1 MSAGAAPQ
9 PRFSVTAA
17 PVAGDVAGLAVS
29 GEVDIAT
36 APQLR
41 TALADAIGRS
51 PRGVELDLRDCSFID
66 STGLQVIVRAA
77 VTLAERGAWL
87 LLRRPPDRLRRL
99 FETAGI
105 DGIDGIRLAP

>member
-1 MSAGAAPQ
+1 MSAAAPQ
-9 PRFSVTAA
+9 PRFNVTAA
-17 PVAGDVAGLAVS
+17 PAAGDVVGLAVS

-41 TALADAIGRS
+41 TALADAIGGS

-77 VTLAERGAWL
+77 VALAERGGWVSL
-87 LLRRPPDRLRRL
+87 GRPPEHLRRL
-99 FETAGI
+99 FETAGL
-105 DGIDGIRLAP
+105 DHIDGIRLP

>member
-1 MSAGAAPQ
+1 MSASAAPH
-9 PRFSVTAA
+9 PRFSITAA
-17 PVAGDVAGLAVS
+17 PPAVDAIGLAVS

-66 STGLQVIVRAA
+66 STGLQVIVRGA
-77 VTLAERGAWL
+77 VALAEQGGWL
-87 LLRRPPDRLRRL
+87 SLSRPPDRLRRL

-105 DGIDGIRLAP
+105 DHIAGIRLPS

>member
-1 MSAGAAPQ
+1 MSADASRQ

-17 PVAGDVAGLAVS
+17 PEAGDVIGLAVS

-51 PRGVELDLRDCSFID
+51 PGGVELDLRDCSFID
-66 STGLQVIVRAA
+66 STGLQVIDRAA
-77 VTLAERGAWL
+77 VTLGERVRWL
-87 LLRRPPDRLRRL
+87 SLSRPPERLRRL
-99 FETAGI
+99 FESACI
-105 DGIDGIRLAP
+105 ARIDGIRLP

>member
-1 MSAGAAPQ
+1 MSADAARE

-17 PVAGDVAGLAVS
+17 PEAGDVIGLAVS

-36 APQLR
+36 APGLR

-51 PRGVELDLRDCSFID
+51 PRGIELDLRDCSFID
-66 STGLQVIVRAA
+66 STGLQAIVRAA
-77 VTLAERGAWL
+77 VALGERGGWL
-87 LLRRPPDRLRRL
+87 SLSRPPERLRRL

-105 DGIDGIRLAP
+105 DRIDGIRLP